1 MELPEEVTGPTVFKV
16 WPENWEAVLMFLRLQ
31 TQWRQGGRGP
41 AGLDLNVAAWL
52 FSLYQV
58 RDPRQMLEDLQIM
71 EAAYLVELYS

>member
-31 TQWRQGGRGP
+31 TQWRHGSRGP
-41 AGLDLNVAAWL
+41 AGLDLSVAAWL

-58 RDPRQMLEDLQIM
+58 QSPRQMLEDLQIM